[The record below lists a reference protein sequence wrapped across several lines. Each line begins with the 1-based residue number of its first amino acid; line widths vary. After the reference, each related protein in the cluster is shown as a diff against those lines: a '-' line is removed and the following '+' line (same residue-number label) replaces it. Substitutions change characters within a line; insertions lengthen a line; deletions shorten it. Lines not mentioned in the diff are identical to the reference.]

1 MAREEAVIL
10 VVGGETECKLGLTF
24 SSAEALAM
32 GCGASEAETTKA
44 GVHVFRR
51 KSSPEPVVIAPTP
64 LLVYKNYPALDLS
77 EIWISLN
84 ALRRLYGK
92 LICVVCVVTY
102 SGPQDSFHLKPKFV
116 DNVFNWLH
124 LLGFIFRDY
133 KHNILVSVR
142 VSKGTTDSPAMRS
155 IVTNVLQQDGY
166 VKSNVIFEKM
176 GGTDSP
182 AVKSRVSDVLKQD
195 GYVKSSIMFE
205 KMFGPDLIQTV
216 RTALERRVFYGKNS
230 QNVDNTIAFRL
241 KEMTS
246 ESKDLDRYG
255 HWGPAEVI
263 LLGRTGSGKS
273 TLFQMLTKGRL
284 DPFSIS
290 PASSSIR
297 GETKEVKHGE
307 GRGWYVVDTPGFG
320 EPKNDEQSTISTE
333 EAQKRIGKFVQR
345 IQGTYSHFVYVV
357 MKDRIDM
364 LDKRLWEFFKLLFE
378 GNEFNFTI
386 VVSNADQDWL
396 DRHIA
401 ALRTDF
407 SGCESFLCGEF
418 PPTKT
423 DDEEWETELEEVRAE
438 SLKRLEDELAS
449 LRRSAIH
456 CSIGVGSSSSMK
468 RLNSSVFLEINEE
481 RDAVVKALKKPLAHM
496 VIGGAKAVVTFLRIT
511 DGRLSAILKN
521 GEKFLL
527 LPPS

>member
-1 MAREEAVIL
+1 MATVAELIDRTLSSRLAMAGEQAVIL
-10 VVGGETECKLGLTF
+10 VVGSESERNLGLT
-24 SSAEALAM
+24 SRTAEALAK
-32 GCGASEAETTKA
+32 GCGASEAESTKA
-44 GVHVFRR
+44 GARVFRR
-51 KSSPEPVVIAPTP
+51 KSSPEAVVMATTP
-64 LLVYKNYPALDLS
+64 LVVHKHLPSAL
-77 EIWISLN
+77 ENIEVWISSN
-84 ALRRLYGK
+84 ALRRFYGK
-92 LICVVCVVTY
+92 LILVVCMVTY
-102 SGPQDSFHLKPKFV
+102 SGPQDLFHLEPDFSA
-116 DNVFNWLH
+116 NVFSWLH

-133 KHNILVSVR
+133 KQNILVSVR
-142 VSKGTTDSPAMRS
+142 LLEGTTDSPAIRS
-155 IVTNVLQQDGY
+155 SVTNVLQKEGY
-166 VKSNVIFEKM
+166 DKNNIIFEKM
-176 GGTDSP
+176 GGTDLMQTARTTQYS
-182 AVKSRVSDVLKQD
+182 KQ
-195 GYVKSSIMFE
+195 S
-205 KMFGPDLIQTV
+205 
-216 RTALERRVFYGKNS
+216 
-230 QNVDNTIAFRL
+230 VDNAKLAFRL
-241 KEMTS
+241 KEVTS
-246 ESKDLDRYG
+246 KSNDRDRYG
-255 HWGPAEVI
+255 PWGPAEVI

-284 DPFSIS
+284 DPFSSS

-307 GRGWYVVDTPGFG
+307 GRGWYIVDTPGFG

-357 MKDRIDM
+357 MKDRLDM
-364 LDKRLWEFFKLLFE
+364 SDKRLWEFFKLLFE

-396 DRHIA
+396 DKNIST
-401 ALRTDF
+401 LRTEF
-407 SGCESFLCGEF
+407 SGCESFLSGEF

-449 LRRSAIH
+449 LRRCAID
-456 CSIGVGSSSSMK
+456 CFIGDVSSSSTK
-468 RLNSSVFLEINEE
+468 RFCSSLILALNEE
-481 RDAVVKALKKPLAHM
+481 RDAVLKALLKPFAHM
-496 VIGGAKAVVTFLRIT
+496 VIGGAKAAVTFLRIT